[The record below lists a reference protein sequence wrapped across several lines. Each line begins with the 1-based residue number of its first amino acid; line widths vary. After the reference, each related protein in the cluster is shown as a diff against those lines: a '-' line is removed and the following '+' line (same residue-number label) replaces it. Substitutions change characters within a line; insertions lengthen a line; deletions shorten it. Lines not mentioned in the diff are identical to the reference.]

1 MRNRALAR
9 SFAIWSAAALVP
21 VAAWAQ
27 PIVPPAPELTN
38 VPTDQ
43 NVLRFNAGANLE
55 HHSNVTGLGK
65 GVDPQPIYGKSSRSD
80 TILRGVFGVTYD
92 QMFSLQRLTLE
103 ARLEPA
109 KYFSYSQF
117 DYLGYSGRANLDW
130 AIGNAVYGTLGV
142 RAAQVLTSVLSNA
155 TGSRNLERR
164 NTLYGSAGLRLTP
177 STSVFVGADTTKLDN
192 SEEFFRSADNRVDGF
207 ETGLRYAPGTG
218 TDLALV
224 YRHQKSDYENDQL
237 YDSLGNVLP
246 PGVTVNNSYK
256 QNAGLVRLTVSPSE
270 DTRISGEFGYTKR
283 KYDSFSQRDY
293 SGPTAL
299 LTLAWRP
306 SGAFY
311 MNAELERN
319 IASTLY
325 LTSNYIQVTEIR
337 LLPVIVLTGKTRL
350 NGRFAYS
357 QQEYKGDSGLLA
369 TSGPVRKDDVY
380 TYGVQLAYDYS
391 RGLAFTLDLRRLQ
404 RKSNYDGLDF
414 SDNVIGVGVTA
425 RF

>member
-9 SFAIWSAAALVP
+9 SFATWSAAALLP
-21 VAAWAQ
+21 AAALAQ

-43 NVLRFNAGANLE
+43 NVLRFDAGANVE
-55 HHSNVTGLGK
+55 HHSNVTGLSNS
-65 GVDPQPIYGKSSRSD
+65 VDPQPIYGKSSRSD
-80 TILRGVFGVTYD
+80 TILRGTFGVAYD

-103 ARLEPA
+103 ARLDPA
-109 KYFSYSQF
+109 KYFTYSQF
-117 DYLGYSGRANLDW
+117 DYLGYSGRVNLDW
-130 AIGNAVYGTLGV
+130 AVGNALYGTLGL
-142 RAAQVLTSVLSNA
+142 RAGQALTSVLSNA
-155 TGSRNLERR
+155 TGNRNLERR
-164 NTLYGSAGLRLTP
+164 TTLYGSAGLRFTP

-192 SEEFFRSADNRVDGF
+192 SEDYFRSADNRVDAF
-207 ETGLRYAPGTG
+207 ETGIRYAPGTG
-218 TDLALV
+218 TDMSLL
-224 YRHQKSDYENDQL
+224 YRHQKSDYPNDQL
-237 YDSLGNVLP
+237 FDSLGNVLP
-246 PGVTVNNSYK
+246 PGVSVNNSYK
-256 QNAGLVRLTVSPSE
+256 QNAALVRMSVMPSE
-270 DTRISGEFGYTKR
+270 DTRISGELGYTKR
-283 KYDSFSQRDY
+283 KYDSFSERDY

-306 SGAFY
+306 TGAFY

-337 LLPVIVLTGKTRL
+337 FMPVVVLTGKTRL
-350 NGRFAYS
+350 NGRFGYS
-357 QQEYKGDSGLLA
+357 QQEYKGDTGLLA
-369 TSGPVRKDDVY
+369 TAGPVRKDDLY

-404 RKSNYDGLDF
+404 RKSNYEGLKF
-414 SDNVIGVGVTA
+414 SNNIIGVGVTA